1 MELLVLGPLLGLE
14 PKADTGREATPK
26 NEMGSREFLVDIIS
40 VGSFVHQEI
49 LTCPKARGKKGPPFL
64 VGSKGNPSP
73 QKEKR
78 APLGNRELA
87 GSSSTLLCPPNH
99 RQGVPD

>member
-49 LTCPKARGKKGPPFL
+49 LTCPKARGKKGPPIFGWVEREPFPKKGKKGPTGQPGIGGFL
-64 VGSKGNPSP
+64 VNIALSTKPSAGGS
-73 QKEKR
+73 
-78 APLGNRELA
+78 
-87 GSSSTLLCPPNH
+87 
-99 RQGVPD
+99 